1 MIDRE
6 DIEIFESI
14 AEHAGIELHGYS
26 GRGMYGREC
35 YAISV
40 QEGTVCE
47 MVADLLDG
55 CCADLGDCEVLATFL
70 RNARE
75 DSLGRGSIVYFPSAA
90 WQENEE
96 DDEEDED

>member
-6 DIEIFESI
+6 DINRFESI
-14 AEHAGIELHGYS
+14 AENAGIELQGYS
-26 GRGMYGREC
+26 GRGREC

-47 MVADLLDG
+47 MIADLLDACYG
-55 CCADLGDCEVLATFL
+55 SLEECEVLAAFL

-75 DSLGRGSIVYFPSAA
+75 DSLGRGSIVYFPGAA
-90 WQENEE
+90 WQE
-96 DDEEDED
+96 DEEDEDEEN